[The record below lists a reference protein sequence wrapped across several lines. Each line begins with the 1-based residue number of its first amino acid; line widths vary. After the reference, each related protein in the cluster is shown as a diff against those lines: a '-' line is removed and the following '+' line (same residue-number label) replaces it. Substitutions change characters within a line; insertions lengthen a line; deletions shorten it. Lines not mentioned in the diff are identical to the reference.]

1 MRVIRSGIEMMPA
14 LLPYED
20 SGYSALK
27 TEILL
32 LLFFVSIFDVELILS
47 SMKLSSDQK
56 TRVIVVLALILGWL
70 AVFFLRSGTSWG

>member
-1 MRVIRSGIEMMPA
+1 
-14 LLPYED
+14 
-20 SGYSALK
+20 LK

>member
-1 MRVIRSGIEMMPA
+1 MRV
-14 LLPYED
+14 LPYED
-20 SGYSALK
+20 SGYGALK

-32 LLFFVSIFDVELILS
+32 LLFFVSIFVVEPILS